1 MNKFIKLNNLFFI
14 IIMAISISIVFTACS
29 QPKNQTNET
38 NDKIAQLEENI
49 KKLESEIETLTKQK
63 ADLMLELDSIGVPNK
78 IKYVKGYQG
87 KMKVIEETSFKLM
100 PNDISEVL
108 AKIKA
113 DTIVEVLA
121 VAEVKTF
128 DPC

>member
-1 MNKFIKLNNLFFI
+1 MNKYIKIKSLLSI
-14 IIMAISISIVFTACS
+14 IIMAVLISMIFTACS
-29 QPKNQTNET
+29 QPKTET
-38 NDKIAQLEENI
+38 GETKGNIAQMEETI

-78 IKYVKGYQG
+78 IKYLKGYQG

-108 AKIKA
+108 TKIKA
-113 DTIVEVLA
+113 GTIVEVLA